1 MAAAGVPFVTGETDP
16 ALLGAAVD
24 VSAASGVL
32 ELGRLDRRQYRD
44 CIAFWRRLAEA
55 ELPEGELVLNSV
67 RSVGPGEVVCSWR
80 MSFVAPSLTWL
91 LRLAALWPGGLD
103 VEKTDYLHKMGD
115 VTRFRWRG
123 LFQLLRRAVVARK
136 LRCPTAAI
144 DGSSTLRYEKRAEGG
159 EWALTSHEERLDL
172 VGFVNKGFVKNRRV
186 GADLALFLE
195 QRRAPAGLGP
205 LGSGWEEGYD
215 DREWDRHVR
224 ERVDFASVP
233 GMGQLDVDGLE
244 PDRQADLLEDVS
256 LLLAFGTFVTLTSA
270 GVFANFLWTQRVA
283 QDRVWA
289 ELEKLY

>member
-1 MAAAGVPFVTGETDP
+1 MAAGGVPFVTDP
-16 ALLGAAVD
+16 ALLAAAVD

-32 ELGRLDRRQYRD
+32 ELGRLDRRRYRD
-44 CIAFWRRLAEA
+44 VVAFWRRLAEA

-80 MSFVAPSLTWL
+80 VSFVAPSLTWL
-91 LRLAALWPGGLD
+91 LRLAAAWPGGLD
-103 VEKTDYLHKMGD
+103 VEKVDYLHKMGD

-144 DGSSTLRYEKRAEGG
+144 DGSSTLRFEKRAEGE
-159 EWALTSHEERLDL
+159 EWELASHAERLDL
-172 VGFVNKGFVKNRRV
+172 VGFVNKGAVRNRRV
-186 GADLALFLE
+186 GADLLLFLE
-195 QRRAPAGLGP
+195 QRRLPAGLGP
-205 LGSGWEEGYD
+205 LGSGWEEGDD
-215 DREWDRHVR
+215 DREWDFHVR

-244 PDRQADLLEDVS
+244 PERQADLLEDVS
-256 LLLAFGTFVTLTSA
+256 LLLAFGTLVMLTSA
-270 GVFANFLWTQRVA
+270 GVFANYLWQQRVA
-283 QDRVWA
+283 QERVWA